1 MIPAV
6 GFGLLVTSWLG
17 IAAQATTSRPER
29 VILFGSEYAR
39 VEEWAT
45 VNRLKAEWT
54 TRNRELRLS
63 APGISIVFG
72 ADARA
77 VIFNGISVYL
87 SAPIA
92 VRNGAAYVPPVDL
105 TTTVQPLL
113 ADARRGAPS
122 PLNGERAGVRGE
134 TVPLAPNSSKSRPI
148 INVCIDPGHG
158 GKDPGHLAGK
168 EQEKKYTLLLAREVG
183 EQLGKAGFKVSY
195 TRTGDSFVDLPARSE
210 VARKRNAD
218 LFVSLHFN
226 SAEGQGGEAIKGVEV
241 YCLTAPHTS
250 STNARGEGS
259 AMGACPGNK
268 FDSKNVVLA
277 YQMQKALVT
286 KLGLE
291 DRGVRR
297 ARFAV
302 LRNAEMPAVLIESGF
317 LSNPA
322 ESKRIYDPKF
332 RKQLAAAIVE
342 GVQSYKRDVASQ

>member
-1 MIPAV
+1 MMPAV
-6 GFGLLVTSWLG
+6 GFGLLVTSWLAV
-17 IAAQATTSRPER
+17 AAQASPSRPER
-29 VILFGSEYAR
+29 VILFGTEYAR
-39 VEEWAT
+39 VEDWAT
-45 VNRLKAEWT
+45 ANRLKVEWT
-54 TRNRELRLS
+54 TRNRELRLTG
-63 APGISIVFG
+63 PGTSIVLG

-92 VRNGAAYVPPVDL
+92 VRNGLAYVPPADL
-105 TTTVQPLL
+105 TATLQPLL
-113 ADARRGAPS
+113 SAARQP
-122 PLNGERAGVRGE
+122 
-134 TVPLAPNSSKSRPI
+134 RPI
-148 INVCIDPGHG
+148 TNICIDPGHG

-168 EQEKKYTLLLAREVG
+168 EQEKKYTLLLAKEVG
-183 EQLGKAGFKVSY
+183 EQLAKVGFKVSF
-195 TRTGDSFVDLPARSE
+195 TRSSDSFVDLPARSE
-210 VARKRNAD
+210 VAQKKSAD

-226 SAEGQGGEAIKGVEV
+226 SAEGQGAEAIKGVEV

-259 AMGACPGNK
+259 EMGACPGNK
-268 FDSKNVVLA
+268 FDAKNVVLA

-302 LRNAEMPAVLIESGF
+302 LRSAEMPAVLIEAGF

-342 GVQSYKRDVASQ
+342 GVQNYKRTVATE